1 MSGED
6 GKACTVLSK
15 QKQIGGEKMAVFPSK
30 DWVEA
35 VLEAAKKSEA
45 YQEAAKDW
53 EGDFLCIVEG
63 DAEFLRELSR
73 KEVMA
78 GFISLIDMI
87 PAQDRMKYQ
96 GTPTGKVFEAIGI
109 PLDVS
114 LKDLNADEVLS
125 KVSKLSAGDVK
136 GVSLYVWAD
145 FWHGAVRN
153 MAPVAPGEHQ
163 DAAFKLSGTYSAWKL
178 MVSGKQDTIRLIMSN
193 KLQLQGNM
201 AYMMKHMKAVV
212 LLTKEVFA
220 GVPID

>member
-1 MSGED
+1 
-6 GKACTVLSK
+6 
-15 QKQIGGEKMAVFPSK
+15 MAIFPSK

-45 YQEAAKDW
+45 YREAAKEW

-63 DAEFLRELSR
+63 DEEFLRELGR
-73 KEVMA
+73 KEVMQ
-78 GFISLIDMI
+78 GFVSLMDMI
-87 PAQDRMKYQ
+87 PAQDRAKYK
-96 GTPTGKVFEAIGI
+96 GTPTGKVFESLGI
-109 PLDVS
+109 PVDVS
-114 LKDLNADEVLS
+114 IKDLNVDEVMN
-125 KVSKLSAGDVK
+125 KAAKLSAEDIK

-153 MAPVAPGEHQ
+153 MMPVAPGEHE
-163 DAAFKLSGTYSAWKL
+163 DAAFKLSGVYSAWKL

-201 AYMMKHMKAVV
+201 SYMMKHMKAVV